1 MILFPSVVLDVLPF
15 EEIICLFLQIKSEL
29 MAQTGLLL
37 AVCYSLYC
45 KGTGRHGCCLS
56 NRGMLL
62 GVGRC
67 LLCAHLQEL
76 NLSMESKNLES
87 LSNKIVKPDTSI
99 DIGI

>member
-1 MILFPSVVLDVLPF
+1 
-15 EEIICLFLQIKSEL
+15 
-29 MAQTGLLL
+29 
-37 AVCYSLYC
+37 
-45 KGTGRHGCCLS
+45 
-56 NRGMLL
+56 MLL